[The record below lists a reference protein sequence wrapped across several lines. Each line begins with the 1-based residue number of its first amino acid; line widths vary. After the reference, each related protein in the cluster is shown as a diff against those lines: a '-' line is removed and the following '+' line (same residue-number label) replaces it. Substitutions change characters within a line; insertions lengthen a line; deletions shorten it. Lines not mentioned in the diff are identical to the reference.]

1 MFFCSQRL
9 AKDSNWHELETR
21 KSKPE
26 GNEEEYTGWSQKTVE
41 SHKVY
46 QDVILKDQVDTMD
59 KIWSTSVKRY
69 GKKNCL
75 GTRQMLGEEEEKQK
89 NGKVFK
95 KLSLGDYQWM
105 SYEDA
110 HKISI
115 NFGSGLVQ
123 LGAQPK
129 MPIAIYADTKE
140 EWLLTALGAFSQNM
154 ILTTMYTNLGDEAV
168 AHGINETEVT
178 TVITS
183 HSLLPKFKILLE
195 NCPKVTQIIYL
206 EDQLFKTSTDGYKEG
221 VKISSFQ
228 SVVKLGEE
236 SPAPLNPP
244 VPEDL
249 AIIMYTSGSTGVPK
263 GVMISHKN
271 LVATCTSLIFLRRF
285 KPSDVYIAYLPLAH
299 VLELLSECVMITMGV
314 PIGYSSPNTMTDMS
328 TAIKRGQKGDA
339 TLLRPTIMT
348 TVPLILDRIFKNVM
362 AQINKKGANF
372 KKIFD
377 FCYKHK
383 CQWNK
388 WGYSTPILDKLLFG
402 KMSMILGGRMG
413 FMIVGSA
420 PLSPSTQE
428 FMRTVLPP
436 IELVQGYTMTETTC
450 SGTCQVACY
459 EDFYHNFLTAGG
471 QILQISSTFS
481 STLNCLL

>member
-1 MFFCSQRL
+1 MSCFDICFICSQRI

-21 KSKPE
+21 KSKD
-26 GNEEEYTGWSQKTVE
+26 GEEFRGWSQDTVE

-46 QDVILKDQVDTMD
+46 QDLILKDQVDTMD
-59 KIWSTSVKRY
+59 KVWNTSVTKY
-69 GKKNCL
+69 GNKKCL
-75 GTRQMLGEEEEKQK
+75 GTRQVLGEEEEKQD

-95 KLSLGDYQWM
+95 KLNLGEYQWV

-129 MPIAIYADTKE
+129 MPIAIYAETKE
-140 EWLLTALGAFSQNM
+140 EWIMAALGAFSQNM
-154 ILTTMYTNLGDEAV
+154 ILATLYTNLGDEAV

-195 NCPKVTQIIYL
+195 NCPNVTQIIYL
-206 EDQLFKTSTDGYKEG
+206 EDQLFKTSTDGFKEG

-236 SPAPLNPP
+236 TPAPRNPP

-271 LVATCTSLIFLRRF
+271 LLATCTTILFLRRF
-285 KPSDVYIAYLPLAH
+285 TPADVYIAYLPLAH
-299 VLELLSECVMITMGV
+299 VLELLSECTMIILGV

-328 TAIKRGQKGDA
+328 TAIKRGQRGDA
-339 TLLRPTIMT
+339 TLLRPTIMC
-348 TVPLILDRIFKNVM
+348 TVPLILDRIFKNIT
-362 AQINKKGANF
+362 AQVNKKGANF
-372 KKIFD
+372 RKIFE
-377 FCYKHK
+377 FCYNQK
-383 CQWNK
+383 CRWNE
-388 WGYSTPILDKLLFG
+388 WGYDTPILDKLLFS
-402 KMSMILGGRMG
+402 KMSMILGGRMA

-420 PLSPSTQE
+420 PLSSSTQE
-428 FMRTVLPP
+428 FMRTCLPP
-436 IELVQGYTMTETTC
+436 VQLVQGYTMTETTC
-450 SGTCQVACY
+450 AGTCQVG
-459 EDFYHNFLTAGG
+459 FL
-471 QILQISSTFS
+471 
-481 STLNCLL
+481 